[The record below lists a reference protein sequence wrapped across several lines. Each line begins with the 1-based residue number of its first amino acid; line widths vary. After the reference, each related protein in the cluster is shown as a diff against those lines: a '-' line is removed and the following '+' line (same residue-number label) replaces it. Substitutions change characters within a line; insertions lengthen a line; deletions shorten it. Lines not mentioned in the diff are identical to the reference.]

1 MHYSKYFRPP
11 FLLTFLLLSLLSLCI
26 PTDCLGAR
34 ILAFGIAQTPGSI
47 TILASGTPVM
57 RFRESAISPQ
67 IANRI
72 TAALNQAAL
81 RGVRPQAVVA
91 RKSAG
96 GAVILIGSETLLEI
110 NAKLATSANN
120 TPLGLAQTWASN
132 IQKAYT
138 NSYVAFATPVP
149 LLVPLG
155 ETRSVSWGG
164 TITTSLQASVTN
176 PLIAAVNVASSP
188 RRVIVNGLNRGPTEV
203 VITGE
208 GFEFSLAVEVKP
220 WAATISPQ
228 VIGEITSPPLP
239 PDDLRRILRNAV
251 LASLRPMPGVSVQ
264 LAEPVRTS
272 TGYQLTVKASG
283 TDYLEI
289 QTPVN
294 VQLSTITPQ
303 LMKAPE
309 LVVSNYPER
318 IREPA
323 TLLRDHL
330 RNKVPLRVLWHHV
343 SNYSQPLR
351 FAVRLANLGS
361 DTARVHITESGSG
374 PHFDEIFVGHQ
385 AMVRY
390 LSLSARG
397 EGFVISI
404 PPGRMA
410 DLYDVRLNQG
420 DIVSGIAQLSPL
432 EGAELMVEVVAE
444 NAWPADAYFMPVPAK
459 MVQDPALTPY
469 RFEANKSGEVTH
481 DVGGAWG
488 FFHIGRGASM
498 NLQGKELFGDY
509 GVLHDLKAS
518 LANNTDRPA
527 NGEIVVR
534 AGGGVARGTFIIDGR
549 IVETGLL
556 QAGNEEIL
564 LRQPLA
570 PGTQQSFRIRTIP
583 QSGSNYP
590 LTIILRSWQQQQ

>member
-1 MHYSKYFRPP
+1 MHYSNYYRPP
-11 FLLTFLLLSLLSLCI
+11 LLLTFLLLSLLCL
-26 PTDCLGAR
+26 PATCLGAR
-34 ILAFGIAQTPGSI
+34 ILVFGVEEAQGYIAI
-47 TILASGTPVM
+47 TASGTPVM
-57 RFRESAISPQ
+57 RFRQSAISPQ

-72 TAALNQAAL
+72 SSSLNQAAL
-81 RGVRPQAVVA
+81 RGVRPGAVVA
-91 RKSAG
+91 RKSSG

-110 NAKLATSANN
+110 NAKLAASANS

-132 IQKAYT
+132 IQKAFANT
-138 NSYVAFATPVP
+138 YVAFATPIP

-155 ETRSVSWGG
+155 ESRSVSWGG
-164 TITTSLQASVTN
+164 TITFSLQVNSTN
-176 PLIAAVNVASSP
+176 PLIAAANVATSP

-208 GFEFSLAVEVKP
+208 GFEFRLPVEVKP
-220 WAATISPQ
+220 WAATVSPQ
-228 VIGEITSPPLP
+228 VTGEITSPPLP
-239 PDDLRRILRNAV
+239 ADDLRRILRNAV
-251 LASLRPMPGVSVQ
+251 LAGVRPMPGASIQ
-264 LAEPVRTS
+264 LAEPVRTA
-272 TGYQLTVKASG
+272 TGYQLTVRASG
-283 TDYLEI
+283 PDCLDVI
-289 QTPVN
+289 TPVN
-294 VQLSTITPQ
+294 VQLTTITPQ
-303 LMKAPE
+303 LAKAPE

-330 RNKVPLRVLWHHV
+330 RHKVPLRVLWHHV
-343 SNYSQPLR
+343 SNFSQPLR
-351 FAVRLANLGS
+351 FAVRMANLGS
-361 DTARVHITESGSG
+361 ETARVHITESGSG

-432 EGAELMVEVVAE
+432 QGGDLMVEVVAE
-444 NAWPADAYFMPVPAK
+444 NAWPTDAYFMPVPAK
-459 MVQDPALTPY
+459 IVQDAALTPY

-488 FFHIGRGASM
+488 FHHIGRGAST

-509 GVLHDLKAS
+509 GVLYDVKAM

-527 NGEIVVR
+527 NAEIVVR

-564 LRQPLA
+564 LRQPLL
-570 PGTQQSFRIRTIP
+570 PSTQQSFRIRTIP

-590 LTIILRSWQQQQ
+590 LTIILRSWQQQ